1 MNENILLIFTL
12 SAILVASPF
21 LSKFIVLPTTVI
33 EILLGIIAS
42 YIGLLNENEFFEIIA
57 EVGFLY
63 LMFLAGLEI
72 NLKEIFKIPK
82 EIFKIGFLYIVLLY
96 LLSLLSYFMFNL
108 SAIFILIFPLV
119 SVGVVLT
126 LTKEYPKES
135 RWLKLSLQFGVLGEL
150 VSIVALTMS
159 SGLLHYGFS
168 IDFIATMLYLIL
180 SFVAMG
186 TFFYVL
192 RVAFWWF
199 PEIKTFLM
207 PHFDIKDQDI
217 RLSFATFFI
226 FISFMLVLDLELV
239 LGAFIAGLFLN
250 FFFEHKK
257 ELPHKLSSFGFGF
270 LVPIFFIYIGS
281 TLELDKLLENK
292 IITGSLFVV
301 SIMMAI
307 RVVASMVFIKILK
320 FKDIIL
326 FATSQSMPLTLM
338 IAIATLAHQMK
349 SIDTL
354 HYYIFISA
362 SVLEVMIALLLI
374 KVISKFTIHRL

>member
-1 MNENILLIFTL
+1 VNENILLIFTL

-21 LSKFIVLPTTVI
+21 LSKFIVFPTTVI
-33 EILLGIIAS
+33 EIILGAIAS
-42 YIGLLNENEFFEIIA
+42 YFGLLNENEFFEIIA
-57 EVGFLY
+57 KVGFLY

-82 EIFKIGFLYIVLLY
+82 EVFKVGFLYVILLY
-96 LLSLLSYFMFNL
+96 ALSFLSYFVFKL

-119 SVGVVLT
+119 SIGLVLT

-135 RWLKLSLQFGVLGEL
+135 KWLKLSLQLGVLGEL
-150 VSIVALTMS
+150 VSIVALTIS
-159 SGLLHYGFS
+159 SGLLHYG
-168 IDFIATMLYLIL
+168 L
-180 SFVAMG
+180 SFDFASTMFYLVLSFLAMG
-186 TFFYVL
+186 AIFYVL

-207 PHFDIKDQDI
+207 PHFDMKDQDI

-226 FISFMLVLDLELV
+226 FISFMLVLDLELA

-301 SIMMAI
+301 SIMIAI
-307 RVVASMVFIKILK
+307 RAIASMVFIKILK